1 MVAMAEL
8 SREPRPQADQ
18 RLHRPMRDIED
29 RDLRGL
35 LDRLLEDSPD
45 PARRQ
50 LRLRLEAEDRLG
62 SRVALLQGYL
72 AMLNDGTLSDPEPVL
87 PILLG
92 HAHELVLAI
101 EDLMRHHEQGG
112 P

>member
-18 RLHRPMRDIED
+18 RLHWPKPGAED

-35 LDRLLEDSPD
+35 LYGLLEESAD
-45 PARRQ
+45 PARRK

-72 AMLNDGTLSDPEPVL
+72 AMLTDGTLSDPEPVL

-92 HAHELVLAI
+92 HAHDLVLAI
-101 EDLMRHHEQGG
+101 EDLIRHQEEGG